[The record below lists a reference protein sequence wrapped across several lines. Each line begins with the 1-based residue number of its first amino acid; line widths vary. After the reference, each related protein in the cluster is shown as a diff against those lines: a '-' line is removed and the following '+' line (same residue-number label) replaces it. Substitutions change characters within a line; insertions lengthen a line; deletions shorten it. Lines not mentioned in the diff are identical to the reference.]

1 MIDAIIFLAFA
12 VLLTCFLFACVGL
25 VNAKRR
31 IDTLDKVVDSAV
43 TPGNYDVNEY
53 MLGMANGLLLAQA
66 IMWDRDVKY
75 LTTPTEERVCPP
87 TAVSETQY
95 VYDRQRGTLVP
106 RV

>member
-1 MIDAIIFLAFA
+1 MMDAIIFLAFA

-31 IDTLDKVVDSAV
+31 VDTLDKIVDSA
-43 TPGNYDVNEY
+43 THPGNYDCNEY

-66 IMWDRDVKY
+66 TMWDRDVKY

-87 TAVSETQY
+87 TAVSETKY
-95 VYDRQRGTLVP
+95 
-106 RV
+106 